1 MRMSSDWV
9 EILSTPL
16 DVAAAVKFVSDSSA
30 GGIDVFLGTTR
41 MERSPDGRDLV
52 ALDYEA
58 YPEMALSRMKLLVER
73 ARAQWPIVK
82 VAMLHRVGRVAP
94 AEPSVI
100 IAVSCPHRGE
110 SFTACKWLIDQ
121 LKVDV
126 PIWKKEIWADGN
138 GTWVETKELMTDDW
152 SLNG

>member
-1 MRMSSDWV
+1 MNSDWI
-9 EILSTPL
+9 EIVPTPL
-16 DVAAAVKFVSDSSA
+16 DVATAVKFVSDPSA

-41 MERSPDGRDLV
+41 MERSSDGQELL

-82 VAMLHRVGRVAP
+82 VAMMHRIGRVAP

-126 PIWKKEIWADGN
+126 PIWKKEIWEGGP
-138 GTWVETKELMTDDW
+138 GTWVE
-152 SLNG
+152 

>member
-1 MRMSSDWV
+1 MNSDWI
-9 EILSTPL
+9 EILPTAL
-16 DVAAAVKFVSDSSA
+16 NVAASVKFVSDAAA

-41 MERSPDGRDLV
+41 VEHSPDGRDLV

-58 YPEMALSRMKLLVER
+58 YPEMALARMKLLVER

-82 VAMLHRVGRVAP
+82 VAMLHRTGRVAP

-110 SFTACKWLIDQ
+110 SFAACKWLIDQ

-126 PIWKKEIWADGN
+126 PIWKKEVWEHGEHTWAG
-138 GTWVETKELMTDDW
+138 EKE
-152 SLNG
+152 